1 MNISLGTV
9 IIYARDMHKSA
20 QFYSSHFGFETT
32 GKVVEGLIELC
43 AVNGGEPCIER
54 SDAISRPISRPVSRS
69 ISRPISRSITGPI
82 IGPMDPPTLVLT

>member
-20 QFYSSHFGFETT
+20 QFYSGHFGFETT

-43 AVNGGEPCIER
+43 EVNGGGPYIER
-54 SDAISRPISRPVSRS
+54 SDAISRVISRS
-69 ISRPISRSITGPI
+69 ISRPISRSITRPI